1 MIIGIGT
8 DLCAC
13 RRIEKTL
20 NRFPQK
26 FTARV
31 FLRSE
36 CEKAESRPNPAAQF
50 AKFFAAKEACSK
62 ALGTGIRQGVY
73 WKNFEIKNLV
83 TGKPYIVLSGGAS
96 QKLKSLTPPDMKS
109 VIDLSL
115 SDEYPIANAVVIISA
130 LRLKDT

>member
-8 DLCAC
+8 DLCDC

-20 NRFPQK
+20 DRFPQK

-73 WKNFEIKNLV
+73 WKNFEIKNS
-83 TGKPYIVLSGGAS
+83 SGIHNYNVVR
-96 QKLKSLTPPDMKS
+96 KLIEKILKN
-109 VIDLSL
+109 VI
-115 SDEYPIANAVVIISA
+115 
-130 LRLKDT
+130 